1 MHVPVRRGAFDEGE
15 VVIHGCVVVGGG
27 AVPEAVVHS
36 SGNQRCG
43 RWGLSFGCGGV
54 VRFAQVVVVHVY
66 RAKVHRSAVEVERN
80 LVRDVLVLRRLLCNL
95 RGCH

>member
-1 MHVPVRRGAFDEGE
+1 M
-15 VVIHGCVVVGGG
+15 
-27 AVPEAVVHS
+27 
-36 SGNQRCG
+36 
-43 RWGLSFGCGGV
+43 SFGRGGV
-54 VRFAQVVVVHVY
+54 VWLAKVVVVHVY